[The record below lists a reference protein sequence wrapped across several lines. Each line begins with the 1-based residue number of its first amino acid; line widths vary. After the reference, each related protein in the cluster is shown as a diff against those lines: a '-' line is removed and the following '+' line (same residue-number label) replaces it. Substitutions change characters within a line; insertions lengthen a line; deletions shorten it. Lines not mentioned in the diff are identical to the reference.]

1 METLFGMWDVMS
13 VLIVLGLMIGI
24 VLAVTI
30 GAIRIG
36 WNLAPWIVIGAFIV
50 WFLSW
55 APALIAIRRRT
66 SLRQL
71 VQPVTERLVT
81 CYKQALAS

>member
-36 WNLAPWIVIGAFIV
+36 WNLAPWIAIGASIV
-50 WFLSW
+50 WFLS
-55 APALIAIRRRT
+55 
-66 SLRQL
+66 
-71 VQPVTERLVT
+71 
-81 CYKQALAS
+81 

>member
-1 METLFGMWDVMS
+1 METIFGMWDVMS

-30 GAIRIG
+30 GTIRIG

-50 WFLSW
+50 WFLS
-55 APALIAIRRRT
+55 
-66 SLRQL
+66 
-71 VQPVTERLVT
+71 
-81 CYKQALAS
+81 